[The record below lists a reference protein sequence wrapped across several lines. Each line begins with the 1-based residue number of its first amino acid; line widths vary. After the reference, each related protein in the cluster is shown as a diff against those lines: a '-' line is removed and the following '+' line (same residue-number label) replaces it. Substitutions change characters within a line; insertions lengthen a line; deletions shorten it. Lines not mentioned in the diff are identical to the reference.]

1 MSMKVDEIFP
11 TPIIFPNISN
21 IVIQDDLIMDN
32 ESHQTFSNDI
42 SWKRWIKIFKLKNEQ
57 NNKLHCFMETYK
69 HHSFKKFSNMFYKDN
84 VHPILNT

>member
-42 SWKRWIKIFKLKNEQ
+42 SWKKMKKKNLIE
-57 NNKLHCFMETYK
+57 KWTK
-69 HHSFKKFSNMFYKDN
+69 
-84 VHPILNT
+84 